1 MVGAL
6 LIRFFLVHCPTP
18 HRESPH
24 RRYLRQLLSQE
35 ARLLPDSIANHLKG
49 VCQMKRFALALSIFL
64 LIPFA
69 SAASSAAKG
78 PKIINSH
85 AFGSTP
91 NITIREVLSG
101 GAPWEVKNGKI
112 TLDPNGRLK
121 VRVKGLLITEGALA
135 SGDPVP
141 DNLVGTVA
149 TVTTVH
155 AALTCGGPGGGVPF
169 TITPTDGVPIDSDGD
184 FDIDEVVLIP
194 TVCAQP
200 IVLIRIGTPETP
212 GPWIA
217 ASELPGE

>member
-1 MVGAL
+1 
-6 LIRFFLVHCPTP
+6 
-18 HRESPH
+18 
-24 RRYLRQLLSQE
+24 
-35 ARLLPDSIANHLKG
+35 
-49 VCQMKRFALALSIFL
+49 MKRFALALSMFV

-69 SAASSAAKG
+69 SATSSAAKG

-91 NITIREVLSG
+91 NITIRGVLSG
-101 GAPWEVKNGKI
+101 GAPWEVKNGKV
-112 TLDPNGRLK
+112 TLDPEGRLR
-121 VRVKGLLITEGALA
+121 VRVKGLVIAEGALA

-141 DNLVGTVA
+141 DSLVGTVA

-155 AALTCGGPGGGVPF
+155 AALTCGGPGGGVLF
-169 TITPTDGVPIDSDGD
+169 TITPTGGVPIASNGD
-184 FDIDEVVLIP
+184 FDIDEEILIP

-200 IVLIRIGTPETP
+200 IVLIRIGTPEMP